1 MEKNRRAGLCPWQGR
16 KLRPRKCHSPEAAAA
31 GFEEACFIGERHC
44 SVVTMLP
51 WRKVLGDENW
61 ATRSLSVSW
70 LIGLTT
76 FGILVLE
83 LALIRW
89 TSSQI
94 RIFAYF
100 NNIVLICAF
109 LGIGLGVALGR
120 RHPGLVHWV
129 LPMLVVVA
137 LPLAFSESLGLLA
150 MRFPDQ
156 SIMLWGAQAVP
167 ANFWIF
173 ARNIGIFLGLLVLI
187 VGVFVCAGAPLG
199 FLFGRLA
206 TLRAYHADLLG
217 SLLGVLAFTL
227 LAWINAAPPLWLALG
242 ALPFFWLART
252 RWSALATVAVV
263 WLGYV
268 SVNGAK
274 FSPYNRIDL
283 LRDSSGSLELR
294 VNRDFHQYM
303 FDLSD
308 ASLAKPDVPPVMGEL
323 RALYDLPFILNP
335 RRQNALVVGAGT
347 GNDVQAALRNGYARV
362 TSVDIDGTIIGLGRA
377 LHPEAPYRNAGVQPV
392 VEDARAFFEKRREEQ
407 FDLVC
412 YGLLD
417 SHAMSSAMSTLR
429 LDNYVY
435 TEEGIRA
442 GWRQVAPGGHLSLA
456 ISCAAGWWFFERLY
470 WTVTRATGRE
480 PIAFYNSLHLGT
492 VTFVVPRD
500 DAHLSPAVI
509 ASRTTL
515 RPQMPME
522 KTLTTSDD
530 WPFLYIRPGA
540 MPWGYLAIL
549 SAILMGATWS
559 VRRVYGFGREGV
571 AFHWPLFLMGAAF
584 LLIETR
590 GVTSLSLLFGS
601 SWIVNS
607 AVFAGILVMVLVAN
621 AAVQRWQWKD
631 PRPWFF
637 ALFAAALML
646 YFFPIAWLHTLPLL
660 GRAAIGGLLTGLP
673 IGLAGVVVPILLAR
687 EKEPAAALGANLL
700 GAVLGGCLEY
710 FSMLGGLRSIAL
722 LAVVLY
728 LVAYLSLGRKQGAR
742 SAVAG

>member
-1 MEKNRRAGLCPWQGR
+1 MQPLK
-16 KLRPRKCHSPEAAAA
+16 KLLHDSSWAE
-31 GFEEACFIGERHC
+31 
-44 SVVTMLP
+44 S
-51 WRKVLGDENW
+51 KVPV
-61 ATRSLSVSW
+61 AW

-76 FGILVLE
+76 FGILALE

-100 NNIVLICAF
+100 NNVVLICAF

-120 RHPGLVHWV
+120 RYPGLVHFA
-129 LPMLVVVA
+129 LPALVVLA
-137 LPLAFSESLGLLA
+137 LPLAFSESLQLVD

-156 SIMLWGAQAVP
+156 SIMLWGAQSLP
-167 ANFWIF
+167 RNGWLF
-173 ARNIGIFLGLLVLI
+173 ARNIGIFLGLLAMI
-187 VGVFVCAGAPLG
+187 VGVFVCCGAPLG

-217 SLLGVLAFTL
+217 SLLGVLAFTV
-227 LAWINAAPPLWLALG
+227 LAWVNATPPLWLALG
-242 ALPFFWLART
+242 AVPFVWLART
-252 RWSALATVAVV
+252 RWAAIAAAGLI
-263 WLGYV
+263 WLGYL
-268 SVNGAK
+268 SVHGAL

-283 LRDSSGSLELR
+283 FREAGGIELR

-303 FDLSD
+303 FNLSD
-308 ASLAKPDVPPVMGEL
+308 ERLAQPDVPAVFHEL
-323 RALYDLPFILNP
+323 RKLYDLPFVLNP
-335 RRQNALVVGAGT
+335 RRQSALVVGAGT

-362 TSVDIDGTIIGLGRA
+362 TSVDIDGRIIDLGRQ
-377 LHPEAPYRNAGVQPV
+377 LHPEAPYSHPGVQPV
-392 VEDARAFFEKRREEQ
+392 VEDARAFFEKRRDEQ
-407 FDLVC
+407 FEVVC

-442 GWRQVAPGGHLSLA
+442 GWRRVAPGGHLSLA
-456 ISCAAGWWFFERLY
+456 ISCMAGQWFFERLY

-480 PIAFYNSLHLGT
+480 PLAFFNELHAGT
-492 VTFVVPRD
+492 VTFVVPRE
-500 DAHLSPAVI
+500 DASLLPAVI
-509 ASRTTL
+509 ASRTL
-515 RPQMPME
+515 IKPERPME
-522 KTLTTSDD
+522 RTLTTSDD

-549 SAILMGATWS
+549 SAILVSAALS
-559 VRRVYGFGREGV
+559 VRRVYGFGRGGAV
-571 AFHWPLFLMGAAF
+571 FHWPLFLMGAAF

-601 SWIVNS
+601 SWVVNS
-607 AVFAGILVMVLVAN
+607 AVFAGILVMVIVAN
-621 AAVQRWQWKD
+621 AAVQRWQWKN

-637 ALFAAALML
+637 ALFAAALLL
-646 YFFPIAWLHTLPLL
+646 YFFPIAWLHTLPWF

-673 IGLAGVVVPILLAR
+673 IGLAGIVVPILLAR
-687 EKEPAAALGANLL
+687 EPDPAAALGANLL

-710 FSMLGGLRSIAL
+710 FSMFGGLRATAL

-728 LVAYLSLGRKQGAR
+728 LLAYLILGRQQASGTTNGSPSGSGA
-742 SAVAG
+742 APAMAK